1 MPPDRSAPRAGDRP
15 PSPRTPPSARGRL
28 AASGGRPPRAV
39 SEQTAGRI
47 IDAAKTLFLR
57 EGYEK
62 TSMDALAAALGMS
75 KRTLYA
81 RFPGKAELFRAV
93 VHSVA
98 KSHLLATESIDVAR
112 RSLRSQLLAV
122 GGRLIEAVLDP
133 DMVAIERVIAGEAHQ
148 FPELA
153 TPLSDLRSDRVNGL
167 VAGLLRHSGVRG
179 RMGNAEARRDAE
191 IFVALVALPPLRR
204 AVLRAG
210 DHDDPEQAARMLRR
224 RVDIFLHGIA
234 GAGRQQ

>member
-57 EGYEK
+57 EGYER

-133 DMVAIERVIAGEAHQ
+133 DMVGEAHQ

-153 TPLSDLRSDRVNGL
+153 TLLSDLRSERVIGL